1 MFKDQITTIDGEH
14 GIIFVISPQ
23 NKFKGR
29 KPNWF
34 CKLNPTAPKITLSYY
49 HRPNNEWTIYWDAGR
64 SHQQRTLWINYW
76 TNDNFQGFTPQSQAP
91 ILIPYPGAKMCPY
104 EY

>member
-34 CKLNPTAPKITLSYY
+34 CKLNPTEHFIPYT
-49 HRPNNEWTIYWDAGR
+49 HPD
-64 SHQQRTLWINYW
+64 
-76 TNDNFQGFTPQSQAP
+76 DNFQGFTPQSQAP